1 MKLKLKIKNQRGYT
15 LTELL
20 VSIAILAIIGVAM
33 GVVLPQITSIPE
45 KGDNQVD
52 ALSSLQNAIH
62 WVSRDAGS
70 AASAVG
76 GGSLTLTMPDAS
88 VVSYTRTGG
97 VLYRN
102 YGGVSQVVARNI
114 TGLNFIIADRM
125 ITMSLTAQPES
136 RWNISENRTYQVAMR
151 PAGI

>member
-1 MKLKLKIKNQRGYT
+1 MKLKLKNQRGYT

-20 VSIAILAIIGVAM
+20 VGIAILAIV
-33 GVVLPQITSIPE
+33 GVVIGTVIPQMMSIPE
-45 KGDNQVD
+45 KGENQVD

-76 GGSLTLTMPDAS
+76 GGNLTLTMPDAS
-88 VVSYTRTGG
+88 VVSYTMTSGT
-97 VLYRN
+97 LYRN
-102 YGGVSQVVARNI
+102 SGGSSQTVARNI
-114 TGLNFIIADRM
+114 TGLSFSIDGRL

-136 RWNISENRTYQVAMR
+136 RWNISESRTYQVAMR
-151 PAGI
+151 PSGT